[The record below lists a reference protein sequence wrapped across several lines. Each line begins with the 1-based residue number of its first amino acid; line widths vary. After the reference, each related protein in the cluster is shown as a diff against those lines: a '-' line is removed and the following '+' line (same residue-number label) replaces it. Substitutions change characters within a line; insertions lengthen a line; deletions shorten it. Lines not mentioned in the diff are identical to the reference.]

1 MADVNLKK
9 GHKLVFIKI
18 VELFYWIWGYLHLD
32 SGEQVLR
39 WHMHPWGSV

>member
-1 MADVNLKK
+1 MADVNLKKK

-18 VELFYWIWGYLHLD
+18 VEIVLLDLGVTCLD

-39 WHMHPWGSV
+39 